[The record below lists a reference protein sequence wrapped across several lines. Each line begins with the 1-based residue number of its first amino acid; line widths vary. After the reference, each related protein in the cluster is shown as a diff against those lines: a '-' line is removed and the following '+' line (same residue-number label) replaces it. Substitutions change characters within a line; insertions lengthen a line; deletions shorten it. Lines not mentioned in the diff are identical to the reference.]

1 MTTSAIGRRTLAAAA
16 LTSGAAIFAPKPWA
30 QSTFPTQPVRL
41 IVSQAAGSNTDVV
54 ARLMAEPMA
63 RKLGQPVVVEN
74 RAGANG
80 VIATT
85 YIKQQRPD
93 GHTIALVGVS
103 LLTFNPYLYS
113 NLPYDPARDFTYIA
127 PVSDTPFVL
136 VVSLKSGI
144 TSLADFVARAKT
156 QPGRLT
162 FSSAGIGNSTHLA
175 TEMLADRTGIQLT
188 HVPYAGT
195 TQALTAVMTGEVD
208 AMISVLGNALP
219 QIRDRS
225 LVPLAAVAAARSP
238 DLPDLPTLTEA
249 GVNAPV
255 MPGWLALVGPAGMPE
270 LVVMLLNS
278 AVREALADPAVTR
291 NMVAS
296 NIVPIPGS
304 AEDIRGRVARDGDV
318 WGGFIRTKNLRVE

>member
-1 MTTSAIGRRTLAAAA
+1 MTIRRRTLAIAAMGMG
-16 LTSGAAIFAPKPWA
+16 SGLAPLRATA
-30 QSTFPTQPVRL
+30 QGTFPTQPIRL

-85 YIKQQRPD
+85 FIKQQRPD

-113 NLPYDPARDFTYIA
+113 NLPYDPARDFTYVA
-127 PVSDTPFVL
+127 PVSDTPFIL
-136 VVSLKSGI
+136 VVSPKSRI
-144 TSLADFVARAKT
+144 TSLAEFIARAKAE
-156 QPGRLT
+156 PGRLT

-175 TEMLADRTGIQLT
+175 TEMLADRTGVQLT

-195 TQALTAVMTGEVD
+195 SQALTAVMTGEVD

-238 DLPDLPTLTEA
+238 DLPELPTLTEA
-249 GVNAPV
+249 GVDAPV
-255 MPGWLALVGPAGMPE
+255 MPGWLALVGPAGMPGP
-270 LVVMLLNS
+270 VVMLLNA
-278 AVREALADPAVTR
+278 AVREALADQAVTR
-291 NMVAS
+291 NMVTS
-296 NIVPIPGS
+296 SIVPIPGS
-304 AEDIRGRVARDGDV
+304 ADDIRGRVARDGEV
-318 WGGFIRTKNLRVE
+318 WGGFIRAKNLRVE

>member
-1 MTTSAIGRRTLAAAA
+1 MTMSAIGRRTLAAVA
-16 LTSGAAIFAPKPWA
+16 LTSGAALLAPKTRA
-30 QSTFPTQPVRL
+30 QSTFPTQPIRL

-136 VVSLKSGI
+136 VVSPKSGI

-270 LVVMLLNS
+270 PVVMLLNS

>member
-1 MTTSAIGRRTLAAAA
+1 MTIGRR
-16 LTSGAAIFAPKPWA
+16 IFATSALVVGTGLLARRSEA
-30 QSTFPTQPVRL
+30 QGNFPTQPVRL
-41 IVSQAAGSNTDVV
+41 IVSQTAGSNTDVV

-85 YIKQQRPD
+85 FIKQQRPD

-136 VVSLKSGI
+136 VVSPKSGI
-144 TSLADFVARAKT
+144 RSLADFITRAKAE
-156 QPGRLT
+156 PGRLT

-188 HVPYAGT
+188 HIPYAGT
-195 TQALTAVMTGEVD
+195 SQALTAVMTGEVD

-219 QIRDRS
+219 QIRDRT

-238 DLPDLPTLTEA
+238 DLPDLPTLIEA
-249 GVNAPV
+249 GVDAPV
-255 MPGWLALVGPAGMPE
+255 MPGWLALIGPAGMPE
-270 LVVMLLNS
+270 PVVSLLNA
-278 AVREALADPAVTR
+278 AVREALADPALVR
-291 NMVAS
+291 NMIAS

-304 AEDIRGRVARDGDV
+304 ADDIRGRVTRDGDV
-318 WGGFIRTKNLRVE
+318 WGGFIRAKALRVE

>member
-1 MTTSAIGRRTLAAAA
+1 MTTRPIGRRALAATA
-16 LTSGAAIFAPKPWA
+16 LGAGLAVPAGRALAQAP
-30 QSTFPTQPVRL
+30 FPSQPIRL

-113 NLPYDPARDFTYIA
+113 NLPYDPAKDFTFIA
-127 PVSDTPFVL
+127 PVSDTPFIL
-136 VVSLKSGI
+136 VVSPKSGI
-144 TSLADFVARAKT
+144 TSLQAFIERAKA

-195 TQALTAVMTGEVD
+195 SQALTAVMTGEVD

-219 QIRDRS
+219 QIRNGA
-225 LVPLAAVAAARSP
+225 LVPLATVAAARSR
-238 DLPDLPTLTEA
+238 DLPDLPTLVEA

-255 MPGWLALVGPAGMPE
+255 MPGWLALIGPAGMPE
-270 LVVMLLNS
+270 SVVTLLNT
-278 AVREALADPAVTR
+278 AVHEAMSDPALMQ
-291 NMVAS
+291 NMTAS

-304 AEDIRGRVARDGDV
+304 ADDIRRRVARDGEI
-318 WGGFIRTKNLRVE
+318 WGGFIKAKNLRVE

>member
-1 MTTSAIGRRTLAAAA
+1 MTISRRTLGISAIGAGIGFMPLRPR
-16 LTSGAAIFAPKPWA
+16 A
-30 QSTFPTQPVRL
+30 QGGFPTQPIRL
-41 IVSQAAGSNTDVV
+41 VVSQAAGSNTDVV

-63 RKLGQPVVVEN
+63 RKLGQPVVIEN

-85 YIKQQRPD
+85 FIKQQRPD

-113 NLPYDPARDFTYIA
+113 SLPYDPARDFTYVA

-136 VVSLKSGI
+136 VVGPRSGMA
-144 TSLADFVARAKT
+144 TLADLVARAKA
-156 QPGRLT
+156 QPGQLT

-195 TQALTAVMTGEVD
+195 SQALTAVMTGEVD
-208 AMISVLGNALP
+208 LMISVLGNALP
-219 QIRDRS
+219 QIRNRT

-238 DLPDLPTLTEA
+238 DLPELPTLIEA
-249 GVNAPV
+249 GVDAPV
-255 MPGWLALVGPAGMPE
+255 MPGWLALIGPAGLPE
-270 LVVMLLNS
+270 DVVSLLN
-278 AVREALADPAVTR
+278 AAMRDALADPALLR
-291 NMVAS
+291 NMASS

-304 AEDIRGRVARDGDV
+304 ADDIRARVARDGDV
-318 WGGFIRTKNLRVE
+318 WGQFIRSKALRVE

>member
-1 MTTSAIGRRTLAAAA
+1 MSSIGRRTLTAAV
-16 LTSGAAIFAPKPWA
+16 LTSGTALSARRARA
-30 QSTFPTQPVRL
+30 QGMFPTQPIRL

-136 VVSLKSGI
+136 VVSPKSGI
-144 TSLADFVARAKT
+144 TSLADFVTRAKT
-156 QPGRLT
+156 QSGRLT

-255 MPGWLALVGPAGMPE
+255 MPGWLALVGPAGMAEP
-270 LVVMLLNS
+270 VVMLLNS

>member
-1 MTTSAIGRRTLAAAA
+1 MTLSRRSLGIAAIGAGGG
-16 LTSGAAIFAPKPWA
+16 LTPQPSRA
-30 QSTFPTQPVRL
+30 QGGFPTQPIRL
-41 IVSQAAGSNTDVV
+41 VVSQAAGSNTDVV

-85 YIKQQRPD
+85 FIKQQRPD

-103 LLTFNPYLYS
+103 LLTFNPYLYTS
-113 NLPYDPARDFTYIA
+113 LPYDPARDFTYVA

-136 VVSLKSGI
+136 VVSPRSGLR
-144 TSLADFVARAKT
+144 SLADLVARARAE
-156 QPGRLT
+156 PGRLT

-195 TQALTAVMTGEVD
+195 SQALTAVMTGEVD

-238 DLPDLPTLTEA
+238 DLPELPTLAEA
-249 GVNAPV
+249 GVDAPV
-255 MPGWLALVGPAGMPE
+255 MPGWLALVGPAGLPGP
-270 LVVMLLNS
+270 VVSLLN
-278 AVREALADPAVTR
+278 AAAREALADPALLR
-291 NMVAS
+291 NMATS
-296 NIVPIPGS
+296 NILPIPGS
-304 AEDIRGRVARDGDV
+304 ADDIRARVARDGEI
-318 WGGFIRTKNLRVE
+318 WGGFIRAKGLRVE

>member
-1 MTTSAIGRRTLAAAA
+1 MTMCPLGRRTVLTAA
-16 LTSGAAIFAPKPWA
+16 LATGTALFQRTARA
-30 QSTFPTQPVRL
+30 QGVFPTQPIRL

-136 VVSLKSGI
+136 IVSPKSGL
-144 TSLADFVARAKT
+144 TSLADFVARAKA

-195 TQALTAVMTGEVD
+195 TQAITAVMTGEVD

-255 MPGWLALVGPAGMPE
+255 MPGWLALVGPSGMPE
-270 LVVMLLNS
+270 PVVTVLNS
-278 AVREALADPAVTR
+278 AVSEALADPAVTR

-304 AEDIRGRVARDGDV
+304 ADDIRGRVARDGDV
-318 WGGFIRTKNLRVE
+318 WGGFIRAKNLRVE

>member
-1 MTTSAIGRRTLAAAA
+1 MCPLRRRAVITAVLATGAA
-16 LTSGAAIFAPKPWA
+16 LSQRTVLA
-30 QSTFPTQPVRL
+30 QGVFPTQPIRL

-63 RKLGQPVVVEN
+63 RRLGQPVVVEN

-136 VVSLKSGI
+136 IVSPRSGL
-144 TSLADFVARAKT
+144 TSLADLVARAKA

-219 QIRDRS
+219 QIRERS

-255 MPGWLALVGPAGMPE
+255 MPGWLALVGPSGMPE
-270 LVVMLLNS
+270 PIVTALNS

-291 NMVAS
+291 NLVAS
-296 NIVPIPGS
+296 NIVAIPGS
-304 AEDIRGRVARDGDV
+304 ADDIRGRVARDGEV
-318 WGGFIRTKNLRVE
+318 WGGFIRAKNLRVE

>member
-1 MTTSAIGRRTLAAAA
+1 MTIRRRTLAIATIGVGTG
-16 LTSGAAIFAPKPWA
+16 LAPLRPRA
-30 QSTFPTQPVRL
+30 QGTFPTQPIRL

-63 RKLGQPVVVEN
+63 RKLGQPVIVEN

-85 YIKQQRPD
+85 FIKQQRPD

-113 NLPYDPARDFTYIA
+113 NLPYDPARDFTYVA

-136 VVSLKSGI
+136 VVSPKSGI
-144 TSLADFVARAKT
+144 TSLADFIARAKAE
-156 QPGRLT
+156 PGRLT

-175 TEMLADRTGIQLT
+175 TEMLADRTGVQLT

-238 DLPDLPTLTEA
+238 DLPELPTLVES

-270 LVVMLLNS
+270 PVVMLLNA
-278 AVREALADPAVTR
+278 AVREALADQAVTR

-304 AEDIRGRVARDGDV
+304 ADDIRGRVARDGEV
-318 WGGFIRTKNLRVE
+318 WGGFIRGKNLRVE

>member
-1 MTTSAIGRRTLAAAA
+1 MTIGRRILAMAALAAGTGPIARS
-16 LTSGAAIFAPKPWA
+16 TRA
-30 QSTFPTQPVRL
+30 QGSFPTQPIRL

-63 RKLGQPVVVEN
+63 RRLGQPVVVEN

-85 YIKQQRPD
+85 LIKQQRPD

-113 NLPYDPARDFTYIA
+113 NLPYDSARDFTYVA

-136 VVSLKSGI
+136 VVGPRSGMG
-144 TSLADFVARAKT
+144 SLADLVARARV

-188 HVPYAGT
+188 HVPYSGT
-195 TQALTAVMTGEVD
+195 SQALTAVMTGEVD
-208 AMISVLGNALP
+208 LMISVLGNALP
-219 QIRDRS
+219 QIRDRT
-225 LVPLAAVAAARSP
+225 LVPLATVAAARSP
-238 DLPDLPTLTEA
+238 DLPELPTLIEA
-249 GVNAPV
+249 GVDAPV
-255 MPGWLALVGPAGMPE
+255 MPGWLA
-270 LVVMLLNS
+270 
-278 AVREALADPAVTR
+278 
-291 NMVAS
+291 
-296 NIVPIPGS
+296 
-304 AEDIRGRVARDGDV
+304 
-318 WGGFIRTKNLRVE
+318 

>member
-1 MTTSAIGRRTLAAAA
+1 MTTHPIGRRTLTAA
-16 LTSGAAIFAPKPWA
+16 LGGSALLLGSGAGA
-30 QSTFPTQPVRL
+30 QAAFPSQPIRL
-41 IVSQAAGSNTDVV
+41 VVSQAAGSNTDVV
-54 ARLMAEPMA
+54 ARLMSDPMG

-93 GHTIALVGVS
+93 GYTVALVGVS

-127 PVSDTPFVL
+127 PVTDTPFVL
-136 VVSLKSGI
+136 VTSPRSGI
-144 TSLADFVARAKT
+144 TSLAAFVERAKA

-195 TQALTAVMTGEVD
+195 SQALTAVMTGEVD
-208 AMISVLGNALP
+208 AMVSVLGNALP

-238 DLPDLPTLTEA
+238 DLPDLPTLAEA
-249 GVNAPV
+249 GVDGPV

-270 LVVMLLNS
+270 PIVALFNA
-278 AVREALADPAVTR
+278 AVREALTDPALVR
-291 NMVAS
+291 NMAAS

-304 AEDIRGRVARDGDV
+304 ADDIRARVSRDGSI
-318 WGGFIRTKNLRVE
+318 WGSFIRAKNLRVE

>member
-1 MTTSAIGRRTLAAAA
+1 MTMRPLGRRFLLATTLGAGSA
-16 LTSGAAIFAPKPWA
+16 LLEREA
-30 QSTFPTQPVRL
+30 QAQGSFPTQPIRL

-80 VIATT
+80 VIATA

-113 NLPYDPARDFTYIA
+113 NLPYDPVRDFTYVA
-127 PVSDTPFVL
+127 PVSDTPFIL
-136 VVSLKSGI
+136 VVSPKSGL
-144 TSLADFVARAKT
+144 TSLAEFVARAKA

-195 TQALTAVMTGEVD
+195 SQALTAVMTGEVD

-219 QIRDRS
+219 QIRERS

-238 DLPDLPTLTEA
+238 DLPDLPTLIEA

-255 MPGWLALVGPAGMPE
+255 MPGWLALIGPAGMPE
-270 LVVMLLNS
+270 PVVMALNA
-278 AVREALADPAVTR
+278 AVREALADPAVLR
-291 NMVAS
+291 NMAAS
-296 NIVPIPGS
+296 NIVAIPGS
-304 AEDIRGRVARDGDV
+304 ADDIRGRVARDGSI
-318 WGGFIRTKNLRVE
+318 WGGFIRAKNLRVE